1 MASSLNLLSR
11 TLGLARSI
19 FMDKKLGKK
28 MKSLEQSF
36 CVRSGVRALMFLIT
50 LGAFAG
56 CSDSNNSGSPLT
68 GGGTGGN
75 TDTTNTDTTTGTTTL
90 ALTGGGVKGPLAN
103 ATVTVY
109 AISPSVTGMKGSV
122 VATGS
127 TNAQAQIQGL
137 ALPYPLT
144 PPYLLEF
151 TADSDTVDIY
161 TGAAPVITVMRSILT
176 QALLQTGE
184 QIYATP
190 LTTMAVDLAIKNA
203 DFDGLMQDSDATN
216 DQLNW
221 GDRNNDS
228 SLDAGLGDGTATLAE
243 LLSALP
249 IAADQIKS
257 TLGFGMGSEVDLFDT
272 PPLFDNTT
280 TTAAEQESTALY
292 RAAVESV
299 TAIVSQISEATG
311 TNDLDAVMDEMAA
324 DLADGQ
330 IDGQVDGSTSALFG
344 GDADVASSA
353 LELLDQDP
361 NTFPIINGQGTV
373 GDIKNILD
381 NEKTSTGNGTVVTTL
396 DLTTAPETQQAETN
410 PDLDGDGVSNDQ
422 DAFPNDDTETTDT
435 DHDGMGNNAD
445 ADDDNDGVLD
455 ADDAFLL
462 DATEQR
468 DTDSD
473 GLGDNIDDNDDGD
486 SKSDAQ
492 DNFPLDSTRQNK
504 TDQDNDGWPN
514 GQDSDDTN
522 AAVPGTTFIDT
533 DNDGVG
539 NDTDSDDDN
548 DGVSDNNDAFDTD
561 ANESQDQD
569 GDGIGDNSDADIDGD
584 GIANNLDK
592 FPRNPYETLDT
603 DGDGVGNNTD
613 DDDDGDKVADLVEF
627 ANASNPLLRDS
638 DGDGVLDNV
647 DENPMDPAV
656 QFDSDKDS
664 VDNRVD
670 NCPVN
675 YNPAQSNRD
684 GDDRGDV
691 CDKDIDGDGIDNTQD
706 AFPLDATEQLDSDQD
721 GIGNNADT
729 DDDNDGLSDS
739 SDAFPANANETQ
751 DTDGDGVGNTT
762 DSDDDGDGV
771 PDANDAFPLNGAE
784 SVDTDGDG
792 LGNTTDSD
800 DDGDG
805 VPDANDAFPLQADAS
820 ADSDGDGIAN
830 NSDSDDDGDGVGD
843 TNDAFV
849 LNPNESLDTDGDGVG
864 NNADADDDGDG
875 IIDDN
880 DAFPLDAN
888 EYIDT
893 DGDGTGNKADTD
905 DDGDSVS
912 DTSDAFPSNSAES
925 VDTDGD
931 GIGNNADTDD
941 DNDGVADGSDPNSLI
956 VDADGDGVK
965 DGLDNCA
972 SIANA
977 NQLNTD
983 HDAFGNACD
992 ADDDGDTIA
1001 DTSDNCPLLSNTNQ
1015 IDSDSDGLGN
1025 VCDSDLDGD
1034 TFANKLDN
1042 CPFVANNPQADA
1054 DYDGIGDACDTDTDS
1069 DGVVD
1074 IIDNCPAVANSAQIN
1089 TDGDAQ
1095 GNECDSD
1102 DDNDSLSDSEETSQG
1117 TNPLKADSDGDG
1129 VRDNLDLFPLNAS
1142 ESKDTDGDGIGDNAD
1157 TDRDNDQVND
1167 AVDNCPMVANSDQLN
1182 TDGDALGNACD
1193 NDIDGDGVANASD
1206 AFPLNAAEFADQD
1219 SDTVGDNADNCPLVA
1234 NSNQLDSDNDKLG
1247 DLCDSDKD
1255 NDSVANANDNC
1266 PMVPNAAQHNTDGDS
1281 MGDACDSDI
1290 DGDGA
1295 TNVQDNCPAIA
1306 NPDQL
1311 NTDGDGQ
1318 GNVCDLDDDND
1329 QLSDKEEAVKGSD
1342 PLLADT
1348 DTDAVGDALDNC
1360 PAVANSDQLNTDG
1373 DNLGN
1378 ACDGDDDNDG
1388 LSDTQEASLGTNPL
1402 VMDTD
1407 NDTVGD
1413 KIDNCP
1419 VISNAN
1425 QLDADA
1431 DQLGDVCDN
1440 DDDADSIA
1448 DANDNCPLI
1457 ANSDQADS
1465 DSNGVGDACDGP
1477 IPTIS
1482 GLWLQSFVVSGE
1494 EFDQTNSACI
1504 SVNQSG
1510 AEFWMIEQ
1518 NGSQLT
1524 VTQKQGQWIYTGI
1537 IHSDGSFTFA
1547 GNGDSFAGQL
1557 AQNGGAFTGT
1567 WSGTT
1572 GDQSVSCMLTG
1583 QVSAQAAVP
1592 VNEQSVGSAGLVW
1605 LEGDSFTESNGL
1617 PMYHFEYGVV
1627 TDAAPANAFKWDETS
1642 LSWVNDSASQVGRER
1657 YLLTDGTIQSADD
1670 LYMITAYG
1678 ANGEVATV
1686 QPTSG
1691 GTSVS
1696 YKMESLELA
1705 EFNIAGAP
1713 MKGILDG
1720 ALALGLADS
1729 AMFSTGAKAY
1739 HAKLTAQSEVYNYW
1753 CDNNWDDWF
1762 VNNLSCDNIVQIG
1775 SVEVSSGN
1783 WDPIPATALTDL
1795 ITASANLDL
1804 NNPTVN
1810 NRGMWA
1816 GQGFDTTRNEQYQMR
1831 AYLVSADGAV
1841 AGANPQ
1847 VRFFKWFWSDNTGQD
1862 TGFSAAY
1869 AVVTRGAVQV
1879 IEWTTP
1885 AGVLAM
1891 SEDPG
1896 DGIHRF
1902 IFVDTSETFGPVVRM
1917 GDKLTIGESE
1927 DMLMLNPSALDQV
1940 KAQFSFA
1947 GSDSDMDTVLDKNDN
1962 CPTVPNPDQ
1971 LDSNTNGIGD
1981 ACESSGPMDSDMDG
1995 IADSVDNCPTV
2006 ANPDQADSNTN
2017 GIGDACEGSGPMDS
2031 DMDGIADNVDNC
2043 LNTPNPDQADVNA
2056 NGVGDACEML
2066 VTDTDNDGVLDDR
2079 DAFINNAA
2087 EQFDSDGDSVGDN
2100 SDNCPYVSNVSQDAA
2115 ACDGTGV
2122 PTMAGRYK
2130 FAWIADS
2137 AAVELNTTGDACV
2150 VLAQTTG
2157 NALMNFKQM
2166 GNQLLAESDGDG
2178 PMHGSI
2184 DASGNFSVT
2193 NQAGSFTLTGNFSG
2207 GVISAGTYQNI
2218 NSHPNSVT
2226 CTDFGTFTGAQPVAV
2241 TESTVGPSG
2250 LAWFEGY
2257 SYWDTQSNMQV
2268 SEYEYG
2274 VIQDNVAEVLNKWDS
2289 SLTTPAWVDMSATA
2303 YNRKRYLTSTGIQQA
2318 DDLFMITGYDV
2329 TTGEAI
2335 AKPTDNTQGGIAVDY
2350 ETGHVELME
2359 FDVSGLMMA
2368 DFLDDSYR
2376 QGLASNAVFSS
2387 GAKAYAATFTLQAD
2401 TYSFSCDNDW
2411 NAYVLATYQCAN
2423 IVAVDWQELDA
2434 NPNNGTEPVA
2444 ATSLDQVISTPSELS
2459 GTPIDAVKMRGL
2471 WVGRG
2476 WDANGQFE
2484 VKAYLFSDNGT
2495 ETGTNPGVVYVKA
2508 YNWNNFYVMATG
2520 SAVITTVGS
2529 SSVLEWTVPQ
2539 QVAQVIEMDKDQKD
2553 QFITVESTVESSPMV
2568 RHGKKGLAM
2577 SQENIN
2583 LMFNNVA
2590 KSDISTAFS
2599 F

>member
-1 MASSLNLLSR
+1 
-11 TLGLARSI
+11 
-19 FMDKKLGKK
+19 

-36 CVRSGVRALMFLIT
+36 YVRSGVRALMFLVV

-68 GGGTGGN
+68 DGGTGGN
-75 TDTTNTDTTTGTTTL
+75 ATNTDTGTTTGTTML

-151 TADSDTVDIY
+151 AADSDTVDIY
-161 TGAAPVITVMRSILT
+161 TGTAPVITVMRTILT

-203 DFDGLMQDSDATN
+203 DFDGLMQDGDVNN

-221 GDRNNDS
+221 GDRNHDS
-228 SLDAGLGDGTATLAE
+228 TLDAGLGDGTATSAE

-257 TLGFGMGSEVDLFDT
+257 TLGFGMGSKVDLFNT
-272 PPLFDNTT
+272 PPLFNNTT
-280 TTAAEQESTALY
+280 TTAAEQENAALY

-299 TAIVSQISEATG
+299 TAVVAQISEGTG
-311 TNDLDAVMDEMAA
+311 ANDPDAVMDEMSA

-330 IDGQVDGSTSALFG
+330 IDGQVDGSVSAIFS
-344 GDADVASSA
+344 GDTDVARSA
-353 LELLDQDP
+353 LELFNQDP
-361 NTFPIINGQGTV
+361 NTFPIINGQGGTV

-381 NEKTSTGNGTVVTTL
+381 EEKSLTGNETLVTTL
-396 DLTTAPETQQAETN
+396 DLTTAPETQPAETN
-410 PDLDGDGVSNDQ
+410 PDLDDDGVSNDQ
-422 DAFPNDDTETTDT
+422 DAFPNDATETTDT
-435 DHDGMGNNAD
+435 DHDGMGNNID

-455 ADDAFLL
+455 ADDAFPL

-468 DTDSD
+468 DTDAD
-473 GLGDNIDDNDDGD
+473 GLGNNADTDDDGD
-486 SKSDAQ
+486 GVADAQ
-492 DNFPLDSTRQNK
+492 DDFPLDSTRQSK

-514 GQDSDDTN
+514 GQDADDSN
-522 AAVPGTTFIDT
+522 ASIPGVTFVDT
-533 DNDGVG
+533 DHDGMG
-539 NDTDSDDDN
+539 DLTDLDDDN
-548 DGVSDNNDAFDTD
+548 DGVLDTNDAFPTD
-561 ANESQDQD
+561 VAESKDQD
-569 GDGIGDNSDADIDGD
+569 ADGIGDNTDTDIDGD
-584 GIANNLDK
+584 GVENALDK

-613 DDDDGDKVADLVEF
+613 DDDDGDKVPDLVEIS
-627 ANASNPLLRDS
+627 NGSNPLLKDS

-647 DENPMDPAV
+647 DAAPLNPSV
-656 QFDSDKDS
+656 QFDSDKDGI
-664 VDNRVD
+664 DNRVD

-691 CDKDIDGDGIDNTQD
+691 CDKDIDGDGVDNTLD
-706 AFPLDATEQLDSDQD
+706 KFPYDATEQLDSDLD

-729 DDDNDGLSDS
+729 DDDNDGVLDSNDPFPANATEILDTDGDGIGNVADTDDDGDDVPDS
-739 SDAFPANANETQ
+739 SDAFP
-751 DTDGDGVGNTT
+751 
-762 DSDDDGDGV
+762 
-771 PDANDAFPLNGAE
+771 LNSAE

-792 LGNTTDSD
+792 LGNNADDD

-805 VPDANDAFPLQADAS
+805 VIDANDAFPLQADAS

-830 NSDSDDDGDGVGD
+830 NVDDDDDGDGVAD
-843 TNDAFV
+843 INDAFA
-849 LNPNESLDTDGDGVG
+849 LNSNESLDTDGDGIG
-864 NNADADDDGDG
+864 NNADDDDDGDG

-888 EYIDT
+888 EYMDT

-905 DDGDSVS
+905 DDGDSVP
-912 DTSDAFPSNSAES
+912 DTSDAFPLNSAES

-941 DNDGVADGSDPNSLI
+941 DNDGVTDASDPAPLN
-956 VDADGDGVK
+956 VDADADGVK
-965 DGLDNCA
+965 DGLDNCP

-983 HDAFGNACD
+983 QDGSGNACD
-992 ADDDGDTIA
+992 TDDDNDTIV
-1001 DTSDNCPLLSNTNQ
+1001 DTSDNCPLLNNTDQ
-1015 IDSDSDGLGN
+1015 TDSDNDGLGN
-1025 VCDSDLDGD
+1025 ACDGDLDGD
-1034 TFANKLDN
+1034 NIANKIDN
-1042 CPFVANNPQADA
+1042 CPFVANNTQVDA
-1054 DYDGIGDACDTDTDS
+1054 DHNGIGDACDTDADS

-1074 IIDNCPAVANSAQIN
+1074 TIDNCPAVANSSQIN

-1102 DDNDSLSDSEETSQG
+1102 DDNDSLSDSLEASLG

-1142 ESKDTDGDGIGDNAD
+1142 ESKDTDSDGVGDNAD
-1157 TDRDNDQVND
+1157 TDRDNDLVND
-1167 AVDNCPMVANSDQLN
+1167 AVDNCPLLANSDQLN
-1182 TDGDALGNACD
+1182 TDGDAMGDACD
-1193 NDIDGDGVANASD
+1193 NDIDNDGVANASD
-1206 AFPLNAAEFADQD
+1206 AFPLNAAEFADTD
-1219 SDTVGDNADNCPLVA
+1219 GDTVGDNVDNCPLVV
-1234 NSNQLDSDNDKLG
+1234 NTDQLDNDNDKLG
-1247 DLCDSDKD
+1247 NLCDSDQD
-1255 NDSVANANDNC
+1255 NDGVANANDNC
-1266 PMVPNAAQHNTDGDS
+1266 PSAPNAAQLNADGDS
-1281 MGDACDSDI
+1281 MGDACDSDM
-1290 DGDGA
+1290 DGDSV
-1295 TNVQDNCPAIA
+1295 TNAQDNCPVIA

-1311 NTDGDGQ
+1311 NTDGDGL

-1329 QLSDKEEAVKGSD
+1329 QLSDMDEAVKGSD

-1348 DTDAVGDALDNC
+1348 DADTLGDFLDNC
-1360 PAVANSDQLNTDG
+1360 PAAANSDQLNTDG

-1378 ACDGDDDNDG
+1378 ACDADDDNDG

-1407 NDTVGD
+1407 SDTVGD

-1419 VISNAN
+1419 INPNSN
-1425 QLDADA
+1425 QLDTDT

-1440 DDDADSIA
+1440 DDDADNIV
-1448 DANDNCPLI
+1448 DANDNCPLT

-1482 GLWLQSFVVSGE
+1482 GLWLQSFVATGQ
-1494 EFDQTNSACI
+1494 EFDQTNSTCVSA
-1504 SVNQSG
+1504 NQG
-1510 AEFWMIEQ
+1510 GTEFWMIEQ
-1518 NGSQLT
+1518 SGSQLT
-1524 VTQKQGQWIYTGI
+1524 VTQKQGQWMYTGI
-1537 IHSDGSFTFA
+1537 IHSDGSFTFG
-1547 GNGDSFAGQL
+1547 GNGDSFSGQL
-1557 AQNGGAFTGT
+1557 DPNGGAFTGT
-1567 WSGTT
+1567 MSGTS
-1572 GDQSVSCMLTG
+1572 GNGSVSCNLTA
-1583 QVSAQAAVP
+1583 QVSAVAEVP
-1592 VNEQSVGSAGLVW
+1592 VNEQSVGSAGLGW
-1605 LEGDSFTESNGL
+1605 IESYSNTQNNGL
-1617 PMYHFEYGVV
+1617 IEHHFSYGVINDV
-1627 TDAAPANAFKWDETS
+1627 APATTFKWDETS
-1642 LSWVNDSASQVGRER
+1642 LTWVDDSSSKVGKER
-1657 YLLTDGTIQSADD
+1657 YLLTDGTIEAADD

-1678 ANGEVATV
+1678 TDGEVATV
-1686 QPTSG
+1686 RSTSA
-1691 GTSVS
+1691 GTPVS
-1696 YKMESLELA
+1696 YTMETIELA

-1720 ALALGLADS
+1720 ELALGLADS

-1739 HAKLTAQSEVYNYW
+1739 HTKLTAQLEVYNYW

-1762 VNNLSCDNIVQIG
+1762 VNNLSCDNIVQMG
-1775 SVEVSSGN
+1775 SVQGSNNN
-1783 WDPIPATALTDL
+1783 WDPVPATALTDL
-1795 ITASANLDL
+1795 ITVSANFDL
-1804 NNPTVN
+1804 SNMAVADL
-1810 NRGMWA
+1810 GMWA
-1816 GQGFDTTRNEQYQMR
+1816 GEGFDTTRNESYQLR
-1831 AYLVSADGAV
+1831 AYLVSDDGSV
-1841 AGANPQ
+1841 AGTNPH
-1847 VRFFKWFWSDNTGQD
+1847 VRFFKWFWSDNSGQD
-1862 TGFSAAY
+1862 TGFSTAY
-1869 AVVTRGAVQV
+1869 LVLTRGAVQV

-1891 SEDPG
+1891 SENHS

-1902 IFVDTSETFGPVVRM
+1902 LFVDTSETAFGPVVRM

-1947 GSDSDMDTVLDKNDN
+1947 GSDSDKDTVLDKDDN

-1971 LDSNTNGIGD
+1971 ADSDTNGIGD
-1981 ACESSGPMDSDMDG
+1981 ACESSGP
-1995 IADSVDNCPTV
+1995 T
-2006 ANPDQADSNTN
+2006 
-2017 GIGDACEGSGPMDS
+2017 DS

-2079 DAFINNAA
+2079 DAFINDAV
-2087 EQFDSDGDSVGDN
+2087 EQFDSDNDSVGDN
-2100 SDNCPYVSNVSQDAA
+2100 GDNCPYVSNVNQDAA

-2122 PTMAGRYK
+2122 SSMAGTYR

-2137 AAVELNTTGDACV
+2137 TAVELNTTGDACV
-2150 VLAQTTG
+2150 ALAQTTG

-2184 DASGNFSVT
+2184 DASGNFSVS
-2193 NQAGSFTLTGNFSG
+2193 NQTGSFTLTGNFSG
-2207 GVISAGTYQNI
+2207 GVISAGTYLNTFS
-2218 NSHPNSVT
+2218 NGSSLT
-2226 CTDFGTFTGAQPVAV
+2226 CTDLGTFTGTQPVAV

-2250 LAWFEGY
+2250 VSWFEGY
-2257 SYWDTQSNMQV
+2257 SYWDGQSNSQV

-2274 VIQDNVAEVLNKWDS
+2274 FLKEGVAEVLNKWDG
-2289 SLTTPAWVDMSATA
+2289 SLTTPAWVDVSVTA
-2303 YNRKRYLTSTGIQQA
+2303 YNRERYLTSTGIQQA
-2318 DDLFMITGYDV
+2318 DDLFMITGYDA

-2335 AKPTDNTQGGIAVDY
+2335 AKPTDNTQAGIAVDY
-2350 ETGHVELME
+2350 EIAHIELKE

-2368 DFLDDSYR
+2368 DFLDDSYQ
-2376 QGLASNAVFSS
+2376 QGLAPNAVFSS
-2387 GAKAYAATFTLQAD
+2387 GAKAYAATLTLQTD
-2401 TYSFSCDNDW
+2401 TYSFSCDNDSW

-2444 ATSLDQVISTPSELS
+2444 ATSLDQVISTPAELS

-2520 SAVITTVGS
+2520 NALITAVGS
-2529 SSVLEWTVPQ
+2529 SSVIEWTVPQ
-2539 QVAQVIEMDKDQKD
+2539 QVVQIVEMDHDQKE
-2553 QFITVESTVESSPMV
+2553 QFITVESTVEGSPMV
-2568 RHGKKGLAM
+2568 RHGRKGLAM
-2577 SQENIN
+2577 SQESVN
-2583 LMFNNVA
+2583 LMFNDVA
-2590 KSDISTAFS
+2590 KGDITTAFS